1 MFRCMR
7 TTLSLDKDVAAAIER
22 LRKARKATLKEVV
35 NEALRRGLG
44 QMASPPAAPR
54 RPFRTRGVSLGRC
67 LVGNVDN
74 VSEVLAVAE
83 GESFK

>member
-1 MFRCMR
+1 MR

-22 LRKARKATLKEVV
+22 LRKARKVSLKEVV

-44 QMASPPAAPR
+44 QMASPPPAPR
-54 RPFRTRGVSLGRC
+54 RSFRTRTVSLGRC